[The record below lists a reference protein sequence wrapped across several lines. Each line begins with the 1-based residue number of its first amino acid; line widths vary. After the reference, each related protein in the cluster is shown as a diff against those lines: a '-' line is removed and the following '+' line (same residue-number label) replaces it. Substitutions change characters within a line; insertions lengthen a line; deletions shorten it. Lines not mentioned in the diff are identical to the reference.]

1 MYYKLEFLL
10 GDLDG
15 EEPDLVYS
23 ARQKLAGLSSCFA
36 QLTHKA
42 QTIFQNSAKTEVSR
56 KRQFHFSK
64 YIIALL
70 WVNYQLLYCR
80 YQGQQNPLHLLLV

>member
-1 MYYKLEFLL
+1 MFYVS

-15 EEPDLVYS
+15 EEPDFVYA

-42 QTIFQNSAKTEVSR
+42 QTIFQNSAKIEVSR
-56 KRQFHFSK
+56 SYHLKDG
-64 YIIALL
+64 
-70 WVNYQLLYCR
+70 CR
-80 YQGQQNPLHLLLV
+80 DIFWCNAQNLHE

>member
-1 MYYKLEFLL
+1 MKIALVFQCIKDMFCFS

-15 EEPDLVYS
+15 EEPDFVYA

-42 QTIFQNSAKTEVSR
+42 QTIFQNSAKIEVSI
-56 KRQFHFSK
+56 S
-64 YIIALL
+64 YNIIKSIQRSF
-70 WVNYQLLYCR
+70 WVQCR
-80 YQGQQNPLHLLLV
+80 S